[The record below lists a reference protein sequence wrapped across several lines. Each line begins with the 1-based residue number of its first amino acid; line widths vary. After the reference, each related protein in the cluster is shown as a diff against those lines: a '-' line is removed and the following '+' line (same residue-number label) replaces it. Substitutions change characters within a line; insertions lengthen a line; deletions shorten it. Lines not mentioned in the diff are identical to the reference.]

1 MLRRRS
7 SPTTAVD
14 KRTLVDAGPIIAALN
29 AGDRHHAWAREV
41 WAQLEPPVHTC
52 EAVLS
57 EAQYVVKRMGG
68 NPLAVLEFVRN
79 GVVRVAFRVEDEVA
93 RLLELQRTYADVPMS
108 LADACLVRM
117 TELDE
122 HTRVLT
128 TDSDFRIYRRNRRQ
142 MILLLAPPG
151 I

>member
-1 MLRRRS
+1 VERRN
-7 SPTTAVD
+7 
-14 KRTLVDAGPIIAALN
+14 LVDAGPIIALLI
-29 AGDRHHAWAREV
+29 AGDEHHAWAREV

-57 EAQYVVKRMGG
+57 EAQHVVERLGG
-68 NPLAVLEFVRN
+68 NPLAVLEFVRGGAIN
-79 GVVRVAFRVEDEVA
+79 VAFNVEDEVE

-117 TELDE
+117 TEL
-122 HTRVLT
+122 HGQSRVLT

-142 MILLLAPPG
+142 IIPLLTPPG
-151 I
+151 FGRP

>member
-1 MLRRRS
+1 MER
-7 SPTTAVD
+7 
-14 KRTLVDAGPIIAALN
+14 RTLVDAGPIIALLIA
-29 AGDRHHAWAREV
+29 ADQHHAWALEV

-57 EAQYVVKRMGG
+57 EAQHVVKRLGG
-68 NPLAVLEFVRN
+68 NPRAVLQFLRN
-79 GVVRVAFRVEDEVA
+79 GVFHLPFRVEDEVE

-117 TELDE
+117 TELHE
-122 HTRVLT
+122 HCRVLS

-142 MILLLAPPG
+142 IIPLLAPPG

>member
-1 MLRRRS
+1 
-7 SPTTAVD
+7 VE
-14 KRTLVDAGPIIAALN
+14 KRTFVDAGPIIASLVA
-29 AGDRHHAWAREV
+29 ADKHHAWAREV

-57 EAQYVVKRMGG
+57 EAQYVVKRLGG
-68 NPLAVLEFVRN
+68 NPIAVLEFLRN
-79 GVVRVAFRVEDEVA
+79 GVIQVAFRVEDEVG

-117 TELDE
+117 TELHE
-122 HTRVLT
+122 HCRVLT

-142 MILLLAPPG
+142 IIPLLAPAG